1 MKHYIDPGR
10 KRNSINFVDHIVYS
24 KVKDL
29 DGNDLELDLSILAQS
44 GNIEMQTA
52 GGVMPDKGE
61 IEYHPAIV
69 WVSGGG
75 FRGVDKNQMIGETQ
89 FLADAGYTVVS
100 VYYRSSAQGK
110 FPAQV
115 VDVKTAIR
123 FLRAHADLYHIDVN
137 RIGIMGRSA
146 GGYLAAFIALNDG
159 DYENEEW
166 SGYSSGVQAAYDMFG
181 PVDMVKLME
190 ADEQAMSKDP
200 NHRWKTVED
209 THAGAF
215 MGGDPATMK
224 ERAKEASVNLRI
236 TETMCP
242 ILIAHGDSD
251 PLVPCSI
258 SEEFY
263 DAVKEKGMEDRAE
276 LYLLK
281 NGEHGSPEFFQEEMR
296 KIALEF
302 FDKILKK

>member
-10 KRNSINFVDHIVYS
+10 KRNSVNFVDHIVYS
-24 KVKDL
+24 RVKDL
-29 DGNDLELDLSILAQS
+29 EGRDLDLDLSIMAQS

-52 GGVMPDKGE
+52 GGVGPAQGE

-75 FRGVDKNQMIGETQ
+75 FRGVDKNQMIAETQ

-100 VYYRSSAQGK
+100 VYYRSSAEGK
-110 FPAQV
+110 FPDQII
-115 VDVKTAIR
+115 DVKTAIR

-146 GGYLAAFIALNDG
+146 GGYLAAFMAMNHKE
-159 DYENEEW
+159 YESEEW
-166 SGYSSGVQAAYDMFG
+166 SGYSSDVQAAYDMFG
-181 PVDMVKLME
+181 PADMVKLME
-190 ADEQAMSKDP
+190 ADAKAMAEDP
-200 NHRWKTVED
+200 NHRWKTVEE

-215 MGGDPATMK
+215 LGGDPATMM
-224 ERAKEASVNLRI
+224 ERAKAASVNLKI
-236 TETMCP
+236 TKEMCP

-251 PLVPCSI
+251 PLVPYYI

-263 DAVKEKGMEDRAE
+263 DAIAAAGMEDREE
-276 LYLLK
+276 LYILK

-302 FDKILKK
+302 FDKYLGR

>member
-1 MKHYIDPGR
+1 M
-10 KRNSINFVDHIVYS
+10 YS

-52 GGVMPDKGE
+52 GGVMPDKEE

-123 FLRAHADLYHIDVN
+123 FLRAHADLYHIDVD

-146 GGYLAAFIALNDG
+146 GGYLAAFIAMNDG
-159 DYENEEW
+159 DYESEEW
-166 SGYSSGVQAAYDMFG
+166 GGYSSSVQAAYDMFG
-181 PVDMVKLME
+181 PVDVVKLME
-190 ADEQAMSKDP
+190 ADEQAMAKDP

-302 FDKILKK
+302 FGKTLGK